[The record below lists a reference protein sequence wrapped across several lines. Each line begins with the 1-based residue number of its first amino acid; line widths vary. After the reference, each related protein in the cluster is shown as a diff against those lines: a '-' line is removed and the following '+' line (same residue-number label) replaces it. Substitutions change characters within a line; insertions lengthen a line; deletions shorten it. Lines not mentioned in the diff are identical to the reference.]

1 MDWNEDEIIEVEDE
15 EQGMFEHFRLNVD
28 AGQVPIR
35 IDKFMAAHL
44 EDTSRHRIQCAI
56 KEGYVKVG
64 EKTAKANLLVRP
76 GDVIRFVMPYRRRG
90 VDLVPQDIPLDIV
103 YEDDDVLVVNKPA
116 GMVVHPGHGHFDGT
130 LVNALLYHLNNQGSA
145 SLQDGGLLRGS
156 LRASARTAESGT
168 EPRSGDVGSSGAAGV
183 YQGAEPPQ
191 TAGDAVEQDV
201 RQGILGHRIDK
212 DTSGLLLVAK
222 NDEAQ
227 LKLAK
232 QFFNHTTERRYQAIV
247 WGDIKETEGTIDK
260 NIARDPNDRLRFRV
274 TDNPQEGKHAVTHY
288 RVLERFGF
296 VTFVECKL
304 ETGRTH
310 QIRVHM
316 ASIGHPLFNDERY
329 GGSEIRKGTIYSKY
343 RQFIRNCFEICPR
356 QALHAKTLGFSHP
369 VSGKWLQFDS
379 VVPEDMTALL
389 DKWRKY
395 AGNMPEEEE
404 EA

>member
-1 MDWNEDEIIEVEDE
+1 MVDWTDDELIEDA

-28 AGQVPIR
+28 AGQEPIR
-35 IDKFMAAHL
+35 IDKFMSAHL
-44 EDTSRHRIQCAI
+44 EDTSRNRIQCAI

-64 EKTAKANLLVRP
+64 DKTAKANLLVRP

-90 VDLVPQDIPLDIV
+90 VDIVPQDIPLDIV

-130 LVNALLYHLNNQGSA
+130 LVNALLFHFNRPATAAVSDAQAGLTAPPTSGGPLPLHPRADMASA
-145 SLQDGGLLRGS
+145 SD
-156 LRASARTAESGT
+156 TA
-168 EPRSGDVGSSGAAGV
+168 AA
-183 YQGAEPPQ
+183 ADPEK
-191 TAGDAVEQDV
+191 A
-201 RQGILGHRIDK
+201 GILVHRIDK

-232 QFFNHTTERRYQAIV
+232 QFFNHTTERCYHAIV
-247 WGDIKETEGTIDK
+247 WGDIKEAEGTIDK
-260 NIARDPNDRLRFRV
+260 NITRDPNDRLRFKV
-274 TDNPQEGKHAVTHY
+274 TDNPDEGKHAVTHY
-288 RVLERFGF
+288 KVLERFGF
-296 VTFVECKL
+296 ITLVECRL

-329 GGSEIRKGTIYSKY
+329 GGAEIRKGTIYSKY

-356 QALHAKTLGFSHP
+356 QALHAKTLGFEHP
-369 VSGKWLQFDS
+369 VSKKWLQFDS
-379 VVPEDMTALL
+379 VVPADMTALL

-404 EA
+404 EQ

>member
-1 MDWNEDEIIEVEDE
+1 MINDSDWQDPDLEFVPEDE

-28 AGQVPIR
+28 AGQEPIR
-35 IDKFMAAHL
+35 IDKFMSSHL
-44 EDTSRHRIQCAI
+44 EDTSRNRIQCAI
-56 KEGYVKVG
+56 KLGYVKVG

-90 VDLVPQDIPLDIV
+90 VDIVPQDIPLDIV

-130 LVNALLYHLNNQGSA
+130 LVNALLFHLNAPATDSEKA
-145 SLQDGGLLRGS
+145 
-156 LRASARTAESGT
+156 
-168 EPRSGDVGSSGAAGV
+168 
-183 YQGAEPPQ
+183 
-191 TAGDAVEQDV
+191 
-201 RQGILGHRIDK
+201 GILVHRIDK

-247 WGDIKETEGTIDK
+247 WGDIKENEGTIDK
-260 NIARDPNDRLRFRV
+260 NITRDPGDRIRFKV
-274 TDNPQEGKHAVTHY
+274 TDNPDEGKHAVTHY

-296 VTFVECKL
+296 VTLVECQL

-329 GGSEIRKGTIYSKY
+329 GGAEIRKGTIYSKY
-343 RQFIRNCFEICPR
+343 RQFIKNCFEICPR
-356 QALHAKTLGFSHP
+356 QALHAKTLGFEHP
-369 VSGKWLQFDS
+369 VTKKWLQFDS
-379 VVPEDMTALL
+379 VVPADMTALL

-404 EA
+404 EQ